1 MAQDQKTI
9 SQPQSG
15 MMRDLHPGQL
25 DDRQYTFALNATIE
39 TDDGNMGMRSS
50 EPANLKC
57 LDLEG
62 WKVVGYKNDLIS
74 GYLYLFLSNETD
86 GTSKISYF
94 HPTWEVTGLTD
105 EQILAAAAGTEEICA
120 GLQTLIE
127 DSADDPCLNF
137 SVYHPIKTIEIKNE
151 KCGRCIY
158 WTDGLNPPRYVI
170 IEKALEGDIDG
181 DIWYRYHGF
190 KICGEKK
197 EDGSILTRDEFMQQN
212 GCVLAC
218 EKLRVFPLMEQPCI
232 EPESIAYG
240 GSLRAGVYQFSVALC
255 DEFGNELTNYG
266 PLTNPVHI
274 FDEHDITM
282 RDGIWGARTNLGIR
296 LTVTNI
302 DRQSEYFKIV
312 VVQNTVGYNGES
324 QPVVDYFVEGI
335 HPVTEKTIYYYTD
348 LNNKRTTFE
357 HISYKRPVYNTS
369 EGIATVDNRLLQYKL
384 TAEKEW
390 NLQPIVSLMGHFL
403 KWHSSV
409 STGDL
414 YKDGNACSLYVGYM
428 RDEVYPFGISFRTK
442 SGYTTPIFTFIPHPS
457 EYARIDA
464 STEQNLAT
472 PIESIES
479 NVSNCYDMPRQYV
492 WQYRNTCSGGTEAED
507 ASILNGEESTTSEQ
521 ECKNPATLNMTFVE
535 TKVIDR
541 VFTDISIEVY
551 GIETS
556 NVERYIS
563 DNIESLACDNAGNA
577 SMAELCQFI
586 TDYNNCEGDH
596 ECQFAMD
603 GVDYP
608 EVPTECSNTRREETV
623 LEAPVELM
631 VGAEIETNYLKFED
645 MNRLDDSYLTGSAGE
660 SSSAKNYIFDN
671 DAMDEM
677 DTVLR
682 MVFPESKEEEVIEFV
697 SFDDFSA
704 DQRDAISASQFIT
717 WISEGIRM
725 YEGMESD
732 CGSSVGNS
740 CTNISATSTSYS
752 SWQAVPRAICSY
764 VCNADYD
771 TEPYSDYYNFNDVW
785 WDGSRT
791 ASGRDN
797 YLRNTNSPP
806 MKRILEKVT
815 SKMSSSTSLTYDNF
829 NTGISTNGWVW
840 EHTNVDQYNSENNA
854 AITGTMKNTYGLGSS
869 STAISSGPKAYRFE
883 NNVHRNAI
891 WFRVERPASWDQEDY
906 EGEKLIYFEAF
917 GRYGGNLLDLVS
929 SEFVRVSFWRNTSGE
944 PLNIDLFGMSSNAE
958 QKSSNSY
965 IVDVSEHFFVEM
977 SETEWNSMGLSAF
990 YITIESP
997 IVFAAWWQSARWGG
1011 STYEKYAIMG
1021 GCANM
1026 GRSAYTYAVAMREK
1040 EASGFILKA
1049 DSLQLRTNVT
1059 FVSSCTSCGDKP
1071 INCAPREYRY
1081 GDFGYYESSH
1091 LYPANYELWDS
1102 SRARMDL
1109 SRTYEDEREQ
1119 KAIDEIKEKMQEW
1132 YGAPKVDESGLSY
1145 YEGTEYGGTTT
1156 STLFCQQPI
1165 RHYRFP
1171 DNFHSHFMN
1180 TDTRSVNDSSEIYPV
1195 GVMINES
1202 IVNVFLDFAV
1212 DSGYITQEQRDN
1224 ITAYELYR
1232 GDRRLNKSVIGCGLG
1247 FDMMRY
1253 QDSNGIYNLYPNY
1266 PYNDLSEDQYHYTTG
1281 DRDQFIA
1288 HPFNR
1293 DGNVW
1298 YSVLSPDFYFNKPE
1312 MADELTVDGYMRG
1325 ISTGVFT
1332 NVKDHPKWTML
1343 SSEGYGMAKKLA
1355 NAEYI
1360 AQLMGEV
1367 LDLAAQTIVQGAS
1380 GGGLIG
1386 SIAGGITGAAIFA
1399 ANIGYKLMQGAAY
1412 RGHYFYQWVN
1422 TFINNGPRIN
1432 YAYYYSSIGQYTS
1445 MFSVTNY
1452 NSYIEDSIRGIN
1464 VCKMVNPGII
1474 PMNDSSMDSVY
1485 YLNNFLRE
1493 RSMFVCLGS
1502 QEYKTTYPSNVRMY
1516 DNSRAEDLCIDAYE
1530 AVAGGAHE
1538 KTKQMSY
1545 VASPYFRLKI
1555 YKPNQYGD
1563 IEDISWISIGGN
1575 CSMDGDYKFYFGG
1588 DTFISKFA
1596 MKRKLP
1602 IFYNNCFNMGD
1613 MVPFPYDDYRN
1624 IGFPRYFVNFETE
1637 LMEDVYTDKESFRGN
1652 TSNALGETYQ
1662 YPRRDSYYFLKGRST
1677 TDGKYIKGR
1686 FYLFFYGIPEFFVES
1701 DINCNFRLKGVLPH
1715 EQFYPDYADFTE
1727 WTQEKNVSIE
1737 QDNDFKISPIYHA
1750 RMTIPQNVLPATYEK
1765 KFYDCAY
1772 QRPNGVIWSRQD
1784 VSENSQTDPWLVYR
1798 PMDYY
1803 EFPSRNGNLV
1813 HIKRIESNQLLVR
1826 FTDQVALHNAI
1837 DVIKER
1843 TAGQVGVSSEMGTGG
1858 LFASR
1863 PLEYNTTDLGYSG
1876 TQSTEIISCEFGHF
1890 WVDAKRGSVFMTD
1903 PNGRNLQELSTGVR
1917 AWLKKHLPFKILKYG
1932 ITKRGT
1938 SDEIT
1943 YDDVDNKFI
1952 GLGLSLGWDNRY
1964 KRILITKLDYIPVQ
1978 EPAYYTFEDGRFYFN
1993 NSEVS
1998 LRDTAYFENVS
2009 FTIGYNLLNKEWLSY
2024 YSFIPEYYVD
2034 QQDGFMSALNVD
2046 SHTIWSHLMENKAF
2060 CTFYGTTYPFIL
2072 EVPVKEKYVG
2082 SILSSVE
2089 YELDARKYSDDVTYT
2104 TDPKIGLDSIVI
2116 YNDSNNSGELRL
2128 VPAEKNN
2135 MQQRI
2140 SYPKVG
2146 DGYTE
2151 ILDTEVYGRHKI
2163 NDFFNRTADYRS
2175 EEPFWTK
2182 DKNEIMQEVNPGALN
2197 YQTRWKDRL
2206 RGSWF
2211 LMRVKKLISDRRIIF
2226 RWIMDEFK
2234 IQNR

>member
-15 MMRDLHPGQL
+15 MVRDLHPGQL

-127 DSADDPCLNF
+127 DSEDDPCLNF

-181 DIWYRYHGF
+181 DIWYHYHGF

-197 EDGSILTRDEFMQQN
+197 EDGSILTREEFLQKN

-324 QPVVDYFVEGI
+324 QPVVDYFIEGI

-464 STEQNLAT
+464 STEENLAT

-479 NVSNCYDMPRQYV
+479 NVPNCYDMPRQYV
-492 WQYRNTCSGGTEAED
+492 WQYRNTCSGGTSAED
-507 ASILNGEESTTSEQ
+507 ASILNGGESTAEEE
-521 ECKNPATLNMTFVE
+521 ECKNPTIIKQTFVE
-535 TKVIDR
+535 SRLITER
-541 VFTDISIEVY
+541 PFTD
-551 GIETS
+551 
-556 NVERYIS
+556 VELSVFDTYITDIPRYLS
-563 DNIESLACDNAGNA
+563 DNILNIACSNTENDAMNQICEFISAYNSAQGNH
-577 SMAELCQFI
+577 EEQFP
-586 TDYNNCEGDH
+586 
-596 ECQFAMD
+596 MD

-608 EVPTECSNTRREETV
+608 VTPSECSDTVRQESILEVPYDSIENPR
-623 LEAPVELM
+623 
-631 VGAEIETNYLKFED
+631 IETEYLPFEEMTRLNEGEIVGIYGERTDKASYMFDTDAQDEFQAYIDDTFFPCPGNDHVKDEFYSCEQREALTPSVYIAMLSSELAMFEEYENSCGDSVINACDNLYSVNGIFNQYQSKPRLVCSYIRPDDFWNQRETIPHSYDEYAPRTFPGVLDKMDEKIPNVTWMFYEKFD
-645 MNRLDDSYLTGSAGE
+645 TGC
-660 SSSAKNYIFDN
+660 SSGGWVNEFKARNKYQSKDWETYKSQYDNAYGLSHMTFSGWKEYQFYPKLAKNC
-671 DAMDEM
+671 
-677 DTVLR
+677 L
-682 MVFPESKEEEVIEFV
+682 
-697 SFDDFSA
+697 
-704 DQRDAISASQFIT
+704 
-717 WISEGIRM
+717 
-725 YEGMESD
+725 
-732 CGSSVGNS
+732 
-740 CTNISATSTSYS
+740 
-752 SWQAVPRAICSY
+752 
-764 VCNADYD
+764 
-771 TEPYSDYYNFNDVW
+771 
-785 WDGSRT
+785 
-791 ASGRDN
+791 
-797 YLRNTNSPP
+797 
-806 MKRILEKVT
+806 
-815 SKMSSSTSLTYDNF
+815 
-829 NTGISTNGWVW
+829 
-840 EHTNVDQYNSENNA
+840 
-854 AITGTMKNTYGLGSS
+854 
-869 STAISSGPKAYRFE
+869 
-883 NNVHRNAI
+883 
-891 WFRVERPASWDQEDY
+891 WFRVLRPEAWDNPDY
-906 EGEKLIYFEAF
+906 EGRKVIYFEAF
-917 GRYGGNLLDLVS
+917 GRSGVTNIDLAS
-929 SEFVRVSFWRNTSGE
+929 SEYIRISFWKDSQGT
-944 PLNIDLFGMSSNAE
+944 PLNIDLFGMGEDAE
-958 QKSSNSY
+958 YKSANSY
-965 IVDVSEHFFVEM
+965 VVNVASHYFVEI
-977 SETEWNSMGLSAF
+977 TEDQFKSFGVSDF
-990 YITIESP
+990 YITVDSP
-997 IVFAAWWQSARWGG
+997 FVAGFFYHASKWHNSSDGRYAMVGG
-1011 STYEKYAIMG
+1011 FVNAGK
-1021 GCANM
+1021 
-1026 GRSAYTYAVAMREK
+1026 SAYPYVIAMREK
-1040 EASGFILKA
+1040 EVSGFTMRADKLYLKA
-1049 DSLQLRTNVT
+1049 NVT
-1059 FVSSCTSCGDKP
+1059 FVSSCMSCGDKP

-1109 SRTYEDEREQ
+1109 SRTYEDERKQ

-1132 YGAPKVDESGLSY
+1132 YGAPKVDERGLSY

-1171 DNFHSHFMN
+1171 DNFHTHFMN
-1180 TDTRSVNDSSEIYPV
+1180 TDLRSTSESSEIYPV

-1202 IVNVFLDFAV
+1202 VIDVFLDFAV
-1212 DSGYITQEQRDN
+1212 DSGYITKEQRDN

-1232 GDRRLNKSVIGCGLG
+1232 GDRRLNKSVVGCGLA
-1247 FDMMRY
+1247 FDMMKY
-1253 QDSNGIYNLYPNY
+1253 ADNDGTVNLYPNY
-1266 PYNDLSEDQYHYTTG
+1266 PYNDLSDDQYHYIDG
-1281 DRDQFIA
+1281 QRVENVH
-1288 HPFNR
+1288 HPFSR
-1293 DGNVW
+1293 DGNIW
-1298 YSVLSPDFYFNKPE
+1298 YSLISPDFYFNKPQT
-1312 MADELTVDGYMRG
+1312 ADEVTIDGYMRG
-1325 ISTGVFT
+1325 MSSGCFV
-1332 NVKDHPKWTML
+1332 NVENHPKWTML
-1343 SSEGYGMAKKLA
+1343 SEEGYRMARRLA
-1355 NAEYI
+1355 STESL

-1367 LDLAAQTIVQGAS
+1367 CELFAMNVVQGAS
-1380 GGGLIG
+1380 GGLLGAVIG
-1386 SIAGGITGAAIFA
+1386 SGVGVAGFVLGASA
-1399 ANIGYKLMQGAAY
+1399 KLMQRAAY
-1412 RGHYFYQWVN
+1412 YGKYLSDWIN

-1445 MFSVTNY
+1445 MFALNDYATYLSDSV
-1452 NSYIEDSIRGIN
+1452 RGLA
-1464 VCKMVNPGII
+1464 VCKMINPGII
-1474 PMNDSSMDSVY
+1474 PMNDASMETMY
-1485 YLNNFLRE
+1485 YINNVFRE
-1493 RSMFVCLGS
+1493 RSMYLCLGNKS
-1502 QEYKTTYPSNVRMY
+1502 FITHYPTNVRSY
-1516 DNSRAEDLCIDAYE
+1516 DSSRVDDMIIDAPDNI
-1530 AVAGGAHE
+1530 AGSAYE
-1538 KTKQMSY
+1538 KTKQLSY
-1545 VASPYFRLKI
+1545 VASPYMRLKI

-1575 CSMDGDYKFYFGG
+1575 CSMDGYYKFYFGG

-1602 IFYNNCFNMGD
+1602 LFYNNCYNMGD
-1613 MVPFPYDDYRN
+1613 MIPFPYDDYRN
-1624 IGFPRYFVNFETE
+1624 IAFPRYFVNFETG
-1637 LMEDVYTDKESFRGN
+1637 MTEDAYTDTESFRQA
-1652 TSNALGETYQ
+1652 SSDALGSDYF
-1662 YPRRDSYYFLKGRST
+1662 YPYRISYYNLNGSGTTGRNGRYLT
-1677 TDGKYIKGR
+1677 GR
-1686 FYLFFYGIPEFFVES
+1686 FYLWFYGIPEFYVES
-1701 DINCNFRLKGVLPH
+1701 DINCNFRLRGVLPH
-1715 EQFYPDYADFTE
+1715 EQFYPDTTDFVW

-1803 EFPSRNGNLV
+1803 EFPSRNGDLV

-1876 TQSTEIISCEFGHF
+1876 TQSTEIISSEFGHF

-1978 EPAYYTFEDGRFYFN
+1978 QPAYYTFEDGRFYFN

-1998 LRDTAYFENVS
+1998 LHDTAYFENVS
-2009 FTIGYNLLNKEWLSY
+2009 FTIGYNLLSKEWLSY

-2034 QQDGFMSALNVD
+2034 QQDGFLSALNVD

-2104 TDPKIGLDSIVI
+2104 TDPKIGLDSVVI

-2182 DKNEIMQEVNPGALN
+2182 DKNEIMQEVNPAALS

-2226 RWIMDEFK
+2226 RWIIDEFK
-2234 IQNR
+2234 IKNR